1 MTEVDDA
8 NSTSLSRQA
17 IVAIFMALLVAMF
30 AAALDQTVV
39 ATALP
44 TIVGDLDGAT
54 HMLWVTTAYVL
65 ASTVAMP
72 IYGKLGDLIGRR
84 GLFLGAL
91 ALFALGSVACALANA
106 MAELIVGRAMQGL
119 GGGGLMILSQAIV
132 ADVVPPRRRAW
143 YLSIMGIA
151 YAVPTVAGPLLG
163 GFFTDTVGWRWAFWM
178 NVPLSALAIFVAATT
193 LPVTRCRYRRG
204 SFDVWGALAL
214 ATSLSALTL
223 AISLGGTTVPW
234 NSPTVLGLL
243 AGAVVAAIA
252 FSRAEARAAQ
262 PIMSPALLKSRNFL
276 VCATGG
282 FITMFVMM
290 GTLTYLPTYYQV
302 VDQMSATGAGYMELP
317 MNIAWFVASLIS
329 GALVAQRGRY
339 KRLMVV
345 GFVLLVAGVLALC
358 GITLETPV
366 LLIAAVLCLV
376 GFGIGLTFEILVL
389 IVQNEFPASDVGM
402 STAATNLVRE
412 MGTTLGT
419 AVAGALFTSRLAGTL
434 SQSLASVGG
443 MGMLGVNA
451 SALTPAIVRDLPDAV
466 REAVR
471 LAYNDAL
478 VPVFW
483 VMAALSACGL
493 ACMLLLRERPLG
505 E

>member
-1 MTEVDDA
+1 
-8 NSTSLSRQA
+8 
-17 IVAIFMALLVAMF
+17 
-30 AAALDQTVV
+30 
-39 ATALP
+39 
-44 TIVGDLDGAT
+44 
-54 HMLWVTTAYVL
+54 
-65 ASTVAMP
+65 
-72 IYGKLGDLIGRR
+72 
-84 GLFLGAL
+84 
-91 ALFALGSVACALANA
+91 
-106 MAELIVGRAMQGL
+106 
-119 GGGGLMILSQAIV
+119 
-132 ADVVPPRRRAW
+132 
-143 YLSIMGIA
+143 
-151 YAVPTVAGPLLG
+151 
-163 GFFTDTVGWRWAFWM
+163 
-178 NVPLSALAIFVAATT
+178 
-193 LPVTRCRYRRG
+193 
-204 SFDVWGALAL
+204 
-214 ATSLSALTL
+214 
-223 AISLGGTTVPW
+223 
-234 NSPTVLGLL
+234 
-243 AGAVVAAIA
+243 
-252 FSRAEARAAQ
+252 
-262 PIMSPALLKSRNFL
+262 
-276 VCATGG
+276 
-282 FITMFVMM
+282 MFVMM